1 MPDRSRVAVP
11 LSPELSAFKEYLE
24 AFRGVSAHTLRA
36 YLADLREFGAYLA
49 KQGLG
54 LRDASHPSIRGF
66 LGVLS
71 VDLHPASRA
80 RKLASIKSFYR
91 FLVRRQQL
99 AANPAKAVKTPKLP
113 KSLPKFLP
121 VDEMFALI
129 DGLPG
134 STVLELR
141 DRAILEVLYGAGLRI
156 SELCALAVTD
166 LDRTGPV
173 IRVLG
178 KGRKERICPIHR
190 RALRAV
196 EEYLN
201 ERSELLP
208 KRAGAEEQALFLNH
222 RGGRLTARS
231 IARHLDYQVRRCG
244 LSRKISPHVLRHS
257 FATHLLGSGADVR
270 SIQELLG
277 HASLS
282 TTQRYTHVS
291 FEHLQ
296 RVYDQAHPRADASA
310 KSRRSI

>member
-1 MPDRSRVAVP
+1 MPDRSQVGAP
-11 LSPELSAFKEYLE
+11 LCPELSAFQEYLE
-24 AFRGVSAHTLRA
+24 TFRGVSPHTVRA
-36 YLADLREFGAYLA
+36 YVGDLREFGAYLA

-54 LRDASHPSIRGF
+54 LRDASHQSIRGF

-91 FLVRRQQL
+91 FLVRRQPL

-134 STVLELR
+134 ASVLELR

-173 IRVLG
+173 VRVLG

-196 EEYLN
+196 EEYLKK
-201 ERSELLP
+201 RSELLS
-208 KRAGAEEQALFLNH
+208 KRAGAEERALFLNH

-231 IARHLDYQVRRCG
+231 IARHLDRQVRRCG

-296 RVYDQAHPRADASA
+296 RVYDRAHPRAEAPT
-310 KSRRSI
+310 KPRRSI